1 MSAGVPRANPTEE
14 GGRGTQELSWVRKV
28 EYQKT
33 GAHTECDA
41 RSEEGWDRLGLGFPG
56 NSPRDGGFLGG
67 PLGNNTYLGMRGTDS
82 GVGEARPTVSGDRGH
97 SQTYYCQCWLT
108 CQCWLVRLSP
118 VCLGAAGKKH
128 MSWFGGSCRK
138 KGL

>member
-1 MSAGVPRANPTEE
+1 MCDLLPQSSAACVPGVPRANPTEE

-28 EYQKT
+28 EYQTT

-41 RSEEGWDRLGLGFPG
+41 RSEEDWDHLGLGFPG

-67 PLGNNTYLGMRGTDS
+67 PLGNNTYLGMRGADS

-97 SQTYYCQCWLT
+97 SRPTT
-108 CQCWLVRLSP
+108 VS
-118 VCLGAAGKKH
+118 AG
-128 MSWFGGSCRK
+128 
-138 KGL
+138 